1 MYKTISTMVL
11 ATLPILA
18 LAGGS
23 HGDGHTMAPMAN
35 SQSSAGTAIAAVGKA
50 GDASKVSRTV
60 QISMD
65 DNMRF
70 TPNQI
75 SVKAGE
81 TIRFFIKNGG
91 KVPHEMVIGS
101 MEELK
106 SHAAMMRKM
115 PGMQHAESNMITLQ
129 PGQRGGIVWQ
139 FAEAGN
145 VDFACTIPGH
155 LEAGMVGK
163 VVVQ

>member
-1 MYKTISTMVL
+1 
-11 ATLPILA
+11 
-18 LAGGS
+18 
-23 HGDGHTMAPMAN
+23 
-35 SQSSAGTAIAAVGKA
+35 
-50 GDASKVSRTV
+50 
-60 QISMD
+60 
-65 DNMRF
+65 
-70 TPNQI
+70 
-75 SVKAGE
+75 
-81 TIRFFIKNGG
+81 
-91 KVPHEMVIGS
+91 